1 MDDGKEKITGVVKG
15 VVRNGLGVSIKV
27 TITKD
32 GKEQDIYVPFEY
44 VTNVQE
50 DGDFGDIE
58 KPDEKPDEKPV
69 DPSDPSE
76 GDGNKNEVE
85 EKK

>member
-1 MDDGKEKITGVVKG
+1 
-15 VVRNGLGVSIKV
+15 
-27 TITKD
+27 
-32 GKEQDIYVPFEY
+32 
-44 VTNVQE
+44 NVQE

-85 EKK
+85 EKKIRM

>member
-1 MDDGKEKITGVVKG
+1 MVKG
-15 VVRNGLGVSIKV
+15 VVRNGLGVSIRV

-32 GKEQDIYVPFEY
+32 GKDQDIYVPFEY

-58 KPDEKPDEKPV
+58 NPGK
-69 DPSDPSE
+69 SLLR
-76 GDGNKNEVE
+76 E
-85 EKK
+85 EKKIKPE